1 MAMGLGC
8 PRGGL
13 GRDVPLHAGMATGYP
28 QHPLRGGESPFQ
40 LPSRCWALA
49 PPHLPCG
56 LPCHVETS
64 CSLRG
69 PCSAQLVWGHLGRD
83 QLESTVCFRL
93 TSLAPPLARG
103 TCRGFALGWPGRHG
117 AFPAPPPELGCAA
130 QGSGWPAGA
139 ESLWMAVLDVA
150 LPSPDPACGP
160 CLDLSEL
167 GGNTHCI
174 Q

>member
-1 MAMGLGC
+1 MFTSTPGWPQGIPSTLCVAGKAPSSC
-8 PRGGL
+8 PPGAEPR
-13 GRDVPLHAGMATGYP
+13 
-28 QHPLRGGESPFQ
+28 HPRT
-40 LPSRCWALA
+40 
-49 PPHLPCG
+49 
-56 LPCHVETS
+56 CHVETS
-64 CSLRG
+64 CSLQG

-83 QLESTVCFRL
+83 QLQSTVCFRL

-117 AFPAPPPELGCAA
+117 AFPAPTPKLGCAA

-139 ESLWMAVLDVA
+139 ETLAVWMAVLDVA

-160 CLDLSEL
+160 CLDLSES
-167 GGNTHCI
+167 GGNTHRI